1 MASAGSQSLHQST
14 YSSCSRSF
22 IFNPQKQQDEPA
34 SAPASTQM
42 KRPSHSCQ
50 TVQKLVLSRCAFH
63 RKEPAVLRS
72 RRAIVHGYQTH
83 MFSMEAFAVSC
94 SRVADTKS
102 TTGACRLMLA
112 TSSCMKAPCRV
123 MLHAYTQRR
132 LQANLDKWHMHVQT
146 EALAVK
152 SGSEAQTHTHTDAN
166 RGSCCQVRR

>member
-1 MASAGSQSLHQST
+1 MARADHPPIPFKVPLSQMWPGGSLKMASAGSQSLHQST

-112 TSSCMKAPCRV
+112 SS
-123 MLHAYTQRR
+123 TRR
-132 LQANLDKWHMHVQT
+132 FA
-146 EALAVK
+146 
-152 SGSEAQTHTHTDAN
+152 
-166 RGSCCQVRR
+166 